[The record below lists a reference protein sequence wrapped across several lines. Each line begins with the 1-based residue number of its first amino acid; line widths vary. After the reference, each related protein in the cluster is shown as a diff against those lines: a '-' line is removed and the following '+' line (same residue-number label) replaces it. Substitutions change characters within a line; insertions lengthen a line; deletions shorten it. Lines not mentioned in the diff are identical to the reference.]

1 MVYEYRFCVINRRTV
16 KHSYN
21 TYMLLKIDNRER
33 TIIPV
38 INTLLGKIGGIVLEV
53 ENLPLGDAI
62 ICDREGNELII
73 FERKSLSDLA
83 GSIKDGRYVEQSH
96 RLTHSKIHNHN
107 IVYIIEGA
115 WDAYNSRRHNVP
127 MSTLLSTIVSLNYF
141 KGFSVIRTYN
151 ALETAETLVRYI
163 EKIHKEP
170 KRVAYFSNED
180 KNKNNSHMNTSTTS
194 LVSASTSVTTNN
206 QPLNQQNAG
215 IELSNTIGLTQ
226 AEDEPND
233 NNGMDYTYVAKR
245 VKKENINTGN
255 ILSIMLSQIPNVS
268 ANSAIAIAKQYPTM
282 KSLITAI
289 EEQGAKAFEGVR
301 LPNTNRRISSVC
313 KDNVI
318 TYISGRTVTNTLTIN
333 I

>member
-1 MVYEYRFCVINRRTV
+1 
-16 KHSYN
+16 
-21 TYMLLKIDNRER
+21 MLLKLDNRER

-38 INTLLGKIGGIVLEV
+38 INTLLGKIGGISLEV
-53 ENLPLGDAI
+53 DNLPLGDAI
-62 ICDREGNELII
+62 ICDRDGNELII

-96 RLTHSKIHNHN
+96 RLSHSGIHNHN
-107 IVYIIEGA
+107 IIYIIEGA

-151 ALETAETLVRYI
+151 ALETAETLVRYV

-170 KRVAYFSNED
+170 KRVAYFSNID
-180 KNKNNSHMNTSTTS
+180 KNNDSANVTSISPDATNT
-194 LVSASTSVTTNN
+194 
-206 QPLNQQNAG
+206 QPLNQQNTG
-215 IELSNTIGLTQ
+215 IELSNTIEFTQ
-226 AEDEPND
+226 GEGEPND
-233 NNGMDYTYVAKR
+233 NINGMDYTYVAKR

-289 EEQGAKAFEGVR
+289 EEQGTKAFDGVR

-318 TYISGRTVTNTLTIN
+318 TYISGRTITNTLTIN

>member
-1 MVYEYRFCVINRRTV
+1 
-16 KHSYN
+16 
-21 TYMLLKIDNRER
+21 MLLKLDNRER

-38 INTLLGKIGGIVLEV
+38 INTLLGKIGGISLEV
-53 ENLPLGDAI
+53 DNLPLGDAI
-62 ICDREGNELII
+62 ICDRDGNELII

-96 RLTHSKIHNHN
+96 RLSHSGIHNHN
-107 IVYIIEGA
+107 IIYIIEGA

-151 ALETAETLVRYI
+151 ALETAETLVRYV

-170 KRVAYFSNED
+170 KRVAYFSNID
-180 KNKNNSHMNTSTTS
+180 KNNDSANVTSTS
-194 LVSASTSVTTNN
+194 SASSPDATNN
-206 QPLNQQNAG
+206 QPLNQQNTG
-215 IELSNTIGLTQ
+215 IELSNTIEFTQ
-226 AEDEPND
+226 GEGEPND
-233 NNGMDYTYVAKR
+233 NINGMDYTYVAKR

-289 EEQGAKAFEGVR
+289 EEQGAKAFDDVR
-301 LPNTNRRISSVC
+301 LPNSNRRISSAC

-318 TYISGRTVTNTLTIN
+318 TYISGRTITNTLTIN

>member
-1 MVYEYRFCVINRRTV
+1 
-16 KHSYN
+16 
-21 TYMLLKIDNRER
+21 MLLKLDNRER

-38 INTLLGKIGGIVLEV
+38 INTLLGKIGGISLEV
-53 ENLPLGDAI
+53 DNLPLGDAI
-62 ICDREGNELII
+62 ICDRDGNELII

-96 RLTHSKIHNHN
+96 RLSHSGIHNHN
-107 IVYIIEGA
+107 IIYIIEGA

-151 ALETAETLVRYI
+151 ALETAETLVRYV

-170 KRVAYFSNED
+170 KRVAYFSNID
-180 KNKNNSHMNTSTTS
+180 KNNDSANVTSTS
-194 LVSASTSVTTNN
+194 SASSPDATNN
-206 QPLNQQNAG
+206 QPLNQQNTG
-215 IELSNTIGLTQ
+215 IELSNTIEFTQ
-226 AEDEPND
+226 GECEPND
-233 NNGMDYTYVAKR
+233 NINGMDYTYVAKR

-289 EEQGAKAFEGVR
+289 EEQGAKAFDDVR
-301 LPNTNRRISSVC
+301 LPNSNRRISSAC

-318 TYISGRTVTNTLTIN
+318 TYISGRTITNTLTIN